1 MFTEFGTKFEYFLI
15 EFVHAIDKSPYEFYL
30 FLGLLRILRNKK
42 NRAKMN
48 YTQIL
53 VLQNLA
59 PNLNMFLIDFFH
71 AIDKSL
77 YEFNLFLVLLR
88 IFRNKD
94 FRAK

>member
-1 MFTEFGTKFEYFLI
+1 
-15 EFVHAIDKSPYEFYL
+15 
-30 FLGLLRILRNKK
+30 
-42 NRAKMN
+42 MN
-48 YTQIL
+48 YTQIM

-59 PNLNMFLIDFFH
+59 PNLNMFLIEFSH